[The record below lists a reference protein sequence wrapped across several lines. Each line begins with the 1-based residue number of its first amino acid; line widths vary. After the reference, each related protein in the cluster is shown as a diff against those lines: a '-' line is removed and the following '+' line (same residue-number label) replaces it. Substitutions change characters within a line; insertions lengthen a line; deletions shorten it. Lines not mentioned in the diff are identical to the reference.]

1 MTMEAAWHTVPGGTA
16 RVAIDLAAALDRVP
30 DVSVTGVAA
39 RHRTDPGSNWTPT
52 IPVVHHALPRVL
64 LYESWSRWSRPA
76 LRGSA
81 DADVVHSTTVV
92 VPPSGSAPLVV
103 SVHDLAFRR
112 SPDRFPAR
120 ARRLYERS
128 WRRVLERADAVVC
141 PSVATSADLR
151 AGGLDVD
158 RLHFV
163 PLGHDPL
170 DLGDEAR
177 SDVRRRFGIEGPF
190 VLATGTLEPRKN
202 IPALIEAFG
211 RIAGTTDA
219 RLVLAGPHGWGSTL
233 QQLLAP
239 LSDDVR
245 ERVVVTGEVA
255 TPDLAALYS
264 EATVFC
270 YPSLLEGFGLPV
282 LEAMSY
288 GAPVV
293 TSSGTATEE
302 VAGEAALTV
311 DPSDPAQLADALDGL
326 LSSTDRRDE
335 LIGAGLARSKDF
347 GWSRVADAT
356 LEVYAAVM

>member
-16 RVAIDLAAALDRVP
+16 RVAIDLATALDRVP
-30 DVSVTGVAA
+30 GVSVTGVAA
-39 RHRTDPGSNWTPT
+39 RHRSEPGSNWTPT
-52 IPVVHHALPRVL
+52 VDVNHHGLPRVL
-64 LYESWSRWSRPA
+64 LYESWSRWSRPR
-76 LRGSA
+76 LKGS
-81 DADVVHSTTVV
+81 DGADVVHSTTVV
-92 VPPSGSAPLVV
+92 APPVHSGPLVV

-112 SPDRFPAR
+112 YPDRFPAR

-158 RLHFV
+158 RLHHV

-170 DLGDEAR
+170 DLTEDAR
-177 SDVRRRFGIEGPF
+177 SEVRRRFGIDGPF

-202 IPALIEAFG
+202 IPALVEAFG
-211 RIAGTTDA
+211 RIATDTDA
-219 RLVLAGPHGWGSTL
+219 RLVLAGPQGWGATL
-233 QQLLAP
+233 DDLLAP
-239 LSDDVR
+239 LAPAAR
-245 ERVVVTGEVA
+245 ERVIVTGEVA
-255 TPDLAALYS
+255 TTDLAALYA

-302 VAGEAALTV
+302 VAGDVALMV
-311 DPSDPAQLADALDGL
+311 DPSQAAELASALGDL
-326 LSSTDRRDE
+326 LASADRRDE
-335 LIGAGLARSKDF
+335 LIAARLARSKDF
-347 GWSRVADAT
+347 GWARVADAT
-356 LEVYAAVM
+356 LEVYAAVT